1 MKKEN
6 LKFVAIV
13 AVLLIGSSVYADG
26 LSAGGAGDLPWEGA
40 MSKLTASIK
49 GPVAFGISLVAI
61 IGAGIGLIFGGE
73 ISGFL
78 KASLILALVIG
89 LIVSASNVLSG
100 LFTTGSLLVAQAHS
114 LSSLLVA

>member
-6 LKFVAIV
+6 LKLFAFI
-13 AVLLIGSSVYADG
+13 AVMLLASSGYADG
-26 LSAGGAGDLPWEGA
+26 LSQGGAGDLPWEGA
-40 MSKLTASIK
+40 MEKLTSSIK

-100 LFTTGSLLVAQAHS
+100 LFTSGALLVAQTGT
-114 LSSLLVA
+114 LVSSLVA

>member
-6 LKFVAIV
+6 LKFIAMIAILFV
-13 AVLLIGSSVYADG
+13 GTSVFADG
-26 LSAGGAGDLPWEGA
+26 LSASGAGDLPWEGA

-100 LFTTGSLLVAQAHS
+100 LFTDGAVLLAQAYS
-114 LSSLLVA
+114 VAPILVG